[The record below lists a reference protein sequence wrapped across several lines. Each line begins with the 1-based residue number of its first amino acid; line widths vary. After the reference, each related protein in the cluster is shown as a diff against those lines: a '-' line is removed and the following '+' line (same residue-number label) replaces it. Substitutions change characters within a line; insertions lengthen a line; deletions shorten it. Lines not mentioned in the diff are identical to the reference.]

1 MDVPDPDEIN
11 WESVNITKRGK
22 VFRVLLAV
30 IIIIIL
36 GVTSI
41 LMAICSVFVTS
52 NTANCVKY
60 QDITYT
66 QASVGDELTKKCYCS
81 NNIVFIFNE
90 EIKQLCLA
98 IFQQIYLYNGLQI
111 VSAIISTVANVL
123 FTLLVEKLVDF
134 TKPASLTSSHISK
147 TVVLFLFLF
156 LNTCVVPILIFSDFS
171 GFQLASKLSL
181 LSLNTTDIPY
191 YTDFTPDWY
200 RTVSPY
206 FTNFLIIDVLVV
218 WFKYVRQV
226 CRDFKRLVKKRK
238 KKKG

>member
-30 IIIIIL
+30 IIIIIFL

-41 LMAICSVFVTS
+41 LMAICSVFITS

-90 EIKQLCLA
+90 
-98 IFQQIYLYNGLQI
+98 
-111 VSAIISTVANVL
+111 
-123 FTLLVEKLVDF
+123 
-134 TKPASLTSSHISK
+134 
-147 TVVLFLFLF
+147 
-156 LNTCVVPILIFSDFS
+156 
-171 GFQLASKLSL
+171 
-181 LSLNTTDIPY
+181 
-191 YTDFTPDWY
+191 
-200 RTVSPY
+200 
-206 FTNFLIIDVLVV
+206 
-218 WFKYVRQV
+218 
-226 CRDFKRLVKKRK
+226 
-238 KKKG
+238 